1 MLHYSCD
8 LCKRPIDVRSEMRH
22 VVKIE
27 VFQAVEEGR
36 CEEGDCC
43 EEGDI
48 DEIDHL
54 DEVHAMLERIE
65 ESQPDDECDAFD
77 DNATRVFRFDL
88 CEGCR
93 TMFLKN
99 PLGGRHGK
107 KLDFSN
113 N

>member
-8 LCKRPIDVRSEMRH
+8 LCKRPIDIRAEVRH

-27 VFQAVEEGR
+27 VFQAVDEGR
-36 CEEGDCC
+36 CDDGDL
-43 EEGDI
+43 

-54 DEVHAMLERIE
+54 EEVQEMLERIE
-65 ESQPDDECDAFD
+65 ESQLDDECDAFD
-77 DNATRVFRFDL
+77 DDATRVFRFDL

-93 TMFLKN
+93 TRFLKN